1 MSSQINQALTNC
13 INVVLM
19 VEEEKKLPK
28 QIHIWFV
35 YNFFDKKKKRGQT
48 FISEYVREIE

>member
-35 YNFFDKKKKRGQT
+35 YNFFDKKKMRRN
-48 FISEYVREIE
+48 IYLRIR